1 MSAHLETAGP
11 FNMDGRDRRCDGDGC
26 GARASFFLSYR
37 RHPGT
42 GLPMIEQRWCG
53 QCVPAGWLPGQP
65 LKVEAA

>member
-1 MSAHLETAGP
+1 MSAHLNTARP
-11 FNMDGRDRRCDGDGC
+11 FNMEGRDRRCDGGGC

-53 QCVPAGWLPGQP
+53 QCVPADWLPSRKQAS
-65 LKVEAA
+65 EAA

>member
-1 MSAHLETAGP
+1 MSAHLDTARP
-11 FNMDGRDRRCDGDGC
+11 FNMEGRDRRCDGEGC

-53 QCVPAGWLPGQP
+53 QCVPADWLPGRP
-65 LKVEAA
+65 RKAEAA